1 MIAENLPSE
10 KGAHFF
16 HKYSYVMEYAA
27 NNLLHLPVLTEEVL
41 NYLQPQSGHVI
52 LDCTVGNGG
61 HAMKLLEKMKPEG
74 LLIGIDKDRE
84 ILQVAKQMLSKTATA
99 GTFKLYHADYSEV
112 DEVLRQAGVEK
123 VNGVLLDLGASSVQ
137 FDQAERGFSFSK
149 EGPVDMRMDRSAPG
163 TARDLIRRL
172 SERELEEILKK
183 YGEERWSKRIAR
195 AIQREEKQ
203 AGITSTRQ
211 LAAVIE
217 RVVPRGKSKIH
228 PATRVFQALRI
239 AVNRELESLEVFL
252 EKVPNYMRTGAR
264 IVIISFHSL
273 EDRMVKQKFIER
285 ANQQVFKVLTK
296 KPVTPG
302 EAERENNVRCRS
314 AKLRAAE
321 RI

>member
-1 MIAENLPSE
+1 
-10 KGAHFF
+10 
-16 HKYSYVMEYAA
+16 MEYAA

-84 ILQVAKQMLSKTATA
+84 ILQVAKQMLSKTATM

-137 FDQAERGFSFSK
+137 FDQAERGFSFAK

-252 EKVPNYMRTGAR
+252 EKVHNYMRTGAR

-273 EDRMVKQKFIER
+273 EDRIVKQKFIER